1 MRVFTDLSSLPTFRN
16 AVVTIG
22 SFDGVHLGHRRI
34 LEQVHTL
41 AQNHG
46 GESVVI
52 TFDPHPRTVLKP
64 SDTSFKLLTT
74 TDEKIA
80 LLAQAGIDNVVVA
93 PFSLK
98 FSQQT
103 AQQYVE
109 DFLIKKFAPRFVV
122 IGYDHHFGVGR
133 EGDISFLR
141 KFEKTAGFEVVEIPA
156 QEVDEIAVSSS
167 KIRKA
172 LESSDILRANRL
184 LGHPFSFSG
193 KVVEGNNIGRNIGF
207 PTANIEIADPYKLVL
222 PNGIYASL
230 ALRAEPNLTTFKKLS
245 NFRATLG
252 GALYIGTRPTLSPN
266 GKRVIEVHLLDFD
279 GDLYGQNLTVEVLD
293 FIRPD
298 KKLDSLEDLKKQIGE
313 DKKEVEKRLSPPPAP
328 PCGGERRC
336 SWPLGRPGAKCG
348 PPPPAWGGW
357 GGAAVVILN
366 YNTRR
371 HLEQFLPSVVAN
383 SAGAR
388 IIVAD
393 NGSPDDSMEFLRN
406 HYPEVELIDLQQNW
420 GFAEGYNRALQQ
432 VKAEIYV
439 ILNSDVEV
447 APGWLE
453 PVLEAMKND
462 PKIAVAQP
470 KILAWEGGGRHSFPK
485 AFGIIRH
492 SPTNH
497 QSPITNLPI
506 SQSPKFEYAGAAAG
520 WIDRLG
526 YPFCRGRIFSQR
538 EEDQGQYDDPQECFW
553 AAGAAFF
560 IRADLYHAFGGFDG
574 DYFAHNEEIDLCWR
588 LKRAGYGVWCIPQSV
603 VWHLGGGTL
612 EYENPRK
619 VFLNFRNSLYSL
631 LKNEAWGKLL
641 WLIPAR
647 VLLDGLAGARF
658 AVKGQYR
665 AIWAIV
671 RAHFSFY
678 NNFGNTLRK
687 RRAVRQVI
695 EKQKIG
701 PKNSKGIYPGSII
714 VAHYL
719 RRVKV
724 FSKLMI
730 NDE

>member
-1 MRVFTDLSSLPTFRN
+1 MRVFTDLSQLPQFQN

-34 LEQVHTL
+34 LEQVQAL
-41 AQNHG
+41 AQKNM

-52 TFDPHPRTVLKP
+52 TFDPHPRSVLKP
-64 SDTSFKLLTT
+64 DDASFKLLSTT
-74 TDEKIA
+74 QEKIE
-80 LLAQAGIDNVVVA
+80 LLAQAGIDHVVVA
-93 PFSLK
+93 PFSHE

-109 DFLIKKFAPRFVV
+109 DFLIEKFAPRYIV
-122 IGYDHHFGVGR
+122 IGYDHHFGAGR
-133 EGDISFLR
+133 KGDLAFLK

-172 LESSDILRANRL
+172 LENSDIALANRL

-193 KVVEGNNIGRNIGF
+193 KVVEGNKIGRNLGF
-207 PTANIEIADPYKLVL
+207 PTANIEITDPHKLLL
-222 PNGIYASL
+222 PEGIYA
-230 ALRAEPNLTTFKKLS
+230 AKVGAKK
-245 NFRATLG
+245 A
-252 GALYIGTRPTLSPN
+252 ALYLGTRPTLSPN
-266 GKRVIEVHLLDFD
+266 GKRVIEVNILDFE
-279 GDLYGQNLTVEVLD
+279 GDLYDQNLSVEVID

-298 KKLDSLEDLKKQIGE
+298 KKLDNLEELRKQIAA
-313 DKKEVEKRLSPPPAP
+313 DKSEIEKRLSQTSNGQYPISNIQYPASKVLNP
-328 PCGGERRC
+328 T
-336 SWPLGRPGAKCG
+336 SNIQRPTSAI
-348 PPPPAWGGW
+348 
-357 GGAAVVILN
+357 AVVILN

-383 SAGAR
+383 SPGAR

-393 NGSPDDSMEFLRN
+393 NGSPDDSMDFLRK
-406 HYPEVELIDLQQNW
+406 HYPAVEIIDLKQNW
-420 GFAEGYNRALQQ
+420 GFAEGYNKALKQ

-453 PVLEAMKND
+453 PVLEAMQKD
-462 PKIAVAQP
+462 PTIAVAQP
-470 KILAWEGGGRHSFPK
+470 KILAWVDDPSFAPRATAGK
-485 AFGIIRH
+485 
-492 SPTNH
+492 
-497 QSPITNLPI
+497 Q
-506 SQSPKFEYAGAAAG
+506 FEYAGASGG
-520 WIDRLG
+520 WIDQLG

-538 EEDQGQYDDPQECFW
+538 EEDHGQYDEPQECFW
-553 AAGAAFF
+553 ASGAAFF
-560 IRADLYHAFGGFDG
+560 IRAELYHSFGGFDG

-588 LKRAGYGVWCIPQSV
+588 LKRAGYSIWCIPQSV

-631 LKNEAWGKLL
+631 LKNEPWGKLL

-658 AVKGQYR
+658 AAKGQFR

-678 NNFGNTLRK
+678 GNFNLMLRK
-687 RRAVRQVI
+687 RKEGIQII
-695 EKQKIG
+695 EKQKIA
-701 PKNSKGIYPGSII
+701 PKNEKGIYPGSII

-724 FSKLMI
+724 FSKLI
-730 NDE
+730 Q